1 MSVKKTERHDG
12 ELVHVAKAREAA
24 EYVMHI
30 SDNEYVFPK
39 RARHTI
45 VNRIQTMCLELVE
58 YTVEA
63 EEILPS
69 CKQEYD
75 LKHTYMEN
83 AQGICRGI
91 LAILDL
97 SAKTYK
103 IAPNR
108 MEYAT
113 KLLTDARIKILKRM
127 KVEEE
132 RFKQYRV

>member
-12 ELVHVAKAREAA
+12 ELVHIAKAREAA

-30 SDNEYVFPK
+30 SDNENVFPK
-39 RARHTI
+39 RARYTI
-45 VNRIQTMCLELVE
+45 VNKLQTMCLELVE

-63 EEILPS
+63 EEIMPS
-69 CKQEYD
+69 CTIEYEM
-75 LKHTYMEN
+75 KHSYMEK

-91 LAILDL
+91 LAVLDL

-127 KVEEE
+127 KAEED
-132 RFKQYRV
+132 KYKKYRV

>member
-12 ELVHVAKAREAA
+12 ELVHIMKAREAA
-24 EYVMHI
+24 EYIMHI
-30 SDNEYVFPK
+30 ADNENVFPK
-39 RARHTI
+39 RVRYTI
-45 VNRIQTMCLELVE
+45 VNQLQNMSIKLVA

-69 CKQEYD
+69 NVEEYNVKHCKLE
-75 LKHTYMEN
+75 E
-83 AQGICRGI
+83 AQGLCRGI
-91 LAILDL
+91 LAVLDL
-97 SAKTYK
+97 CAKTYK

-127 KVEEE
+127 KSDEE
-132 RFKQYRV
+132 KYKKYRV

>member
-12 ELVHVAKAREAA
+12 ELIHIAKAREAA

-30 SDNEYVFPK
+30 SDNANVFPK
-39 RARHTI
+39 RARYTI
-45 VNRIQTMCLELVE
+45 VNKIQTMCLELVE

-69 CKQEYD
+69 CKTEYK
-75 LKHTYMEN
+75 LKHSYMEK

-91 LAILDL
+91 LAVLDL

-127 KVEEE
+127 KAEEE
-132 RFKQYRV
+132 KYKKYRV